1 VVPSMQCEVCGRQ
14 IIGEPHRVIIER
26 AKMTTCSSCAKLGS
40 AEWNPEPASRISPTT
55 GSFSIPRPAFIKKRA
70 TAAVSE
76 DIVVAE
82 GYGSLVRRA
91 REKAGLS
98 HEELGR
104 RIAERVSVLKKI
116 ENEKMVP
123 DQKVSEKLEHTLGVK
138 LMVPLVVPK
147 VPPASVPMS
156 RGVTLGEIAELKDA
170 KRRSQKL

>member
-1 VVPSMQCEVCGRQ
+1 MQCEVCGRQ

-40 AEWNPEPASRISPTT
+40 AEWKPEPASRISSAAGITL
-55 GSFSIPRPAFIKKRA
+55 IPRTAYIRKRG
-70 TAAVSE
+70 TASVSE

-82 GYGSLVRRA
+82 GYGSLIRRA

-104 RIAERVSVLKKI
+104 RIAERVSLLKKI
-116 ENEKMVP
+116 ESEKMVP
-123 DQKVSEKLEHTLGVK
+123 DQKVSEKLEHALGIK

-147 VPPASVPMS
+147 VSAMPAPSFK
-156 RGVTLGEIAELKDA
+156 GVTLGEIAELKEA
-170 KRRSQKL
+170 KRRSQK

>member
-1 VVPSMQCEVCGRQ
+1 MQCEVCGRQ

>member
-1 VVPSMQCEVCGRQ
+1 MVVPSVQCEVCGRQ

-40 AEWNPEPASRISPTT
+40 AEWKPEPASRTSPAAGITL
-55 GSFSIPRPAFIKKRA
+55 IPRTAFIKKRG
-70 TAAVSE
+70 TASISE

-82 GYGSLVRRA
+82 GYGLLVRRA

-104 RIAERVSVLKKI
+104 RIAERVSVLKKV
-116 ENEKMVP
+116 ESEKMVP
-123 DQKVSEKLEHTLGVK
+123 DQKVSEKLEHALGVK

-147 VPPASVPMS
+147 VPPTSTPLVK
-156 RGVTLGEIAELKDA
+156 GVTLGEIAELKEA
-170 KRRSQKL
+170 KRRSQK

>member
-1 VVPSMQCEVCGRQ
+1 MQCEVCGRQ

-40 AEWNPEPASRISPTT
+40 AEWKPEPAQRISPTA
-55 GSFSIPRPAFIKKRA
+55 GAASIPRTAYIKKRG
-70 TAAVSE
+70 TAMVSE
-76 DIVVAE
+76 DIVVVE

-91 REKAGLS
+91 REKLGLS

-104 RIAERVSVLKKI
+104 RIAEKVSVLKKI

-123 DQKVSEKLEHTLGVK
+123 DQKVSEKLEHILGIK

-147 VPPASVPMS
+147 VPLDSAPKIK
-156 RGVTLGEIAELKDA
+156 GVTLGEIAELKDA
-170 KRRSQKL
+170 KRRSQK